1 MPEIGSSQVNSRVSA
16 THQSAPQRAITVP
29 TAREVVNLA
38 ADLISVSPSSRTAI
52 ENVKSDGQTLSQ
64 SPARLT
70 QLSAVK
76 VCGKVESLDDLDDLL
91 REIQDLDKT
100 PAGVPELLLHCAK
113 VAVCDELTN
122 FKRLANDRPLPSEKL
137 SKAERKA
144 RAKNLRNLR
153 KRSWHRCEIAQRTF
167 DNWRS
172 CAVVARVLELN
183 RDEQNQLELYAVEC
197 FCLPRVQRGDSCR
210 QVLSDF
216 GIGEGVAKELLQAIA
231 VQGLGVLRVE
241 NGEDWRKVHKSL
253 DVDPKKLKYLP
264 SFEYTLQR
272 AALYHQGIPRLI
284 RGKAPGAVA
293 NELGFDTRGV
303 FRDRLERAALGKLE
317 IPQKSDPEK
326 RYQQVTENLFKQY
339 AHPEIYWYTVAT
351 KSRSP
356 TVLQ

>member
-16 THQSAPQRAITVP
+16 THQSAPQRATTVP
-29 TAREVVNLA
+29 TAREVVKLA

-64 SPARLT
+64 SSARLT
-70 QLSAVK
+70 QLSGVK
-76 VCGKVESLDDLDDLL
+76 GCGKIESLDDLDDLL

-100 PAGVPELLLHCAK
+100 PAGARELLLHGAK

-144 RAKNLRNLR
+144 RAKILTKR
-153 KRSWHRCEIAQRTF
+153 KRWHRVEIARRAF

-197 FCLPRVQRGDSCR
+197 FCIPRVQRGDSCR

-231 VQGLGVLRVE
+231 VEGLGVFRVE

-253 DVDPKKLKYLP
+253 DVDPKKLKCLP
-264 SFEYTLQR
+264 SFEYTLGK

-284 RGKAPGAVA
+284 RGEDPGAVA
-293 NELGFDTRGV
+293 NELGFDTLGV